1 MLRHKALVAAT
12 SAVLFSAGFA
22 KADTFSP
29 ILAADEAA
37 APPLMAALD
46 QTPLGAPMKDAG
58 ITVGG
63 WVQASWTY
71 NFDTPDDQVNQLRVF
86 DFEDQDLTLN
96 QVVLFIERAVAYD
109 KEKFDIGGRMEWMW
123 GGDARLIHANGIMDG
138 GQDDDEQFDPTQ
150 FYIDMNL
157 PVGNG
162 LKVRV
167 GKYVTTLGYET
178 INPTLNAFYSHS
190 FLFGYA
196 IPFTHLGVQANYQ
209 FSDSLEGYFG
219 VVRGW
224 EQGFEDVNDMV
235 SFMLGGAWTIDESQK
250 LLVNLITGPE
260 QVDEEGNY
268 RTVLDLVYT
277 VALDDK
283 MSLAFNADVGF
294 EPEAA
299 VGGGDAFWM
308 GIAGYFGYVFN
319 EYATG
324 NVRAEWFAD
333 PDGARFGVEDLHA
346 LELTLG
352 VSVRPIPDDT
362 YGKGL
367 VIRPEVRVD
376 WASED
381 VFDNGNDDLQFTF
394 GIDAIYAF

>member
-12 SAVLFSAGFA
+12 SAVLLSAGIV
-22 KADTFSP
+22 KADTFTP
-29 ILAADEAA
+29 VLAADESV
-37 APPLMAALD
+37 PPLTAALD

-71 NFDTPDDQVNQLRVF
+71 NFSTPDNQVNVGRVF

-96 QVVLFIERAVAYD
+96 QLVVFIDRPVAYNAD
-109 KEKFDIGGRMEWMW
+109 KFDIGGRMEWMW
-123 GGDARLIHANGIMDG
+123 GGDARLIHANGIMDS
-138 GQDDDEQFDPTQ
+138 GQNGDEHFDPTQ

-157 PVGNG
+157 PVGKG

-178 INPTLNAFYSHS
+178 INPTTNPFYSRS
-190 FLFGYA
+190 FLFGFA

-209 FSDSLEGYFG
+209 FTDDIEGYFG

-224 EQGFEDVNDMV
+224 DQGFEDVNDMV
-235 SFMLGGAWTIDESQK
+235 SFMVGGAWTIDENQK

-260 QVDEEGNY
+260 QVDETGNY
-268 RTVLDLVYT
+268 RTVLDLIYT
-277 VALDDK
+277 IALDDK
-283 MSLAFNADVGF
+283 TSLAFNADIGF

-299 VGGGDAFWM
+299 LDGGDAFWV
-308 GIAGYFGYVFN
+308 GIAGYVGYMLN
-319 EYATG
+319 EYVTLNG
-324 NVRAEWFAD
+324 RLEWFGD
-333 PDGARFGVEDLHA
+333 MDGARLGVEDLH
-346 LELTLG
+346 LLGLTVG
-352 VSVRPIPDDT
+352 TSIRPLPNDT

-367 VIRPEVRVD
+367 VIRPEVRLD

-381 VFDNGNDDLQFTF
+381 VFNDGNDDLQFTF